1 MDKWIAITPDEE
13 FPAEEFWEAVQVNPT
28 APEEL
33 KRLRVGEEVIVSRN
47 RAEKI
52 RAWAEKV
59 PGYAAGP
66 IHAPEALVFREL
78 NTDTEY
84 RLTTEHSMSSYGIPV
99 LVDTRG
105 KAYGRG
111 DTLPDG
117 RPAAEVY
124 EELEA
129 QDI

>member
-1 MDKWIAITPDEE
+1 MKRIAIAVDGEYA
-13 FPAEEFWEAVQVNPT
+13 AEEFWEAVRVDPT

-33 KRLRVGEEVIVSRN
+33 KRLRIGEEVVVSRN
-47 RAEKI
+47 RAQEI

-59 PGYAAGP
+59 QGYADGP
-66 IHAPEALVFREL
+66 IHAPEALLFREL